1 MASDDSAE
9 GVLHRILRALA
20 AADVPYML
28 TGSLA
33 SAIHGAP
40 RTTQDIDIVIA
51 PTLGSLERL
60 LRQFPPDGYYVSRDA
75 ALAAYGT
82 EGMFNVIDMASGW
95 KIDFI
100 IRKSR
105 PFSVAEFERR
115 RTVDLLGSRLWVAS
129 AEDVMIAKLEWA
141 KMAESERQIAD
152 VAGIL
157 RTQGEE
163 LDLGYIE
170 RWTNALGLQDEWAK
184 AKSKA

>member
-9 GVLHRILRALA
+9 GVLRRVLEALA
-20 AADVPYML
+20 AADVSYML

-33 SAIHGAP
+33 SAFHGAP

-51 PTLGSLERL
+51 PTLGSLERF
-60 LRQFPPDGYYVSRDA
+60 LRQFPPECYYVSRDA

-82 EGMFNVIDMASGW
+82 EGMFNVIDLASGW

-105 PFSVAEFERR
+105 PFSRAEFERR
-115 RTVDLLGSRLWVAS
+115 RTVDLLGSTLWVAS
-129 AEDVMIAKLEWA
+129 AEDVVIAKLEWA

-157 RTQGEE
+157 RTKGEE
-163 LDLGYIE
+163 LDLRYIE
-170 RWTNALGLQDEWAK
+170 QWAEGLGLKEQWAK